1 MQKKYLSQFFPK
13 SLLNFV
19 ASKQRTMM
27 RIFLPVILLLLF
39 SGAARAQKVQ
49 KINLGDLPE
58 KAQAFI
64 QKNFT
69 KEKARY
75 ILKETEDLLDI
86 EYKVAFLDKIK
97 IKFDKKGEWKEV
109 DGSRQPIPTRFIPE
123 KILAYIK
130 KSFPNNDVV
139 KIEKDR
145 KSYEVEISN
154 GLELEFDAQG
164 NFIKIDS

>member
-1 MQKKYLSQFFPK
+1 
-13 SLLNFV
+13 
-19 ASKQRTMM
+19 M
-27 RIFLPVILLLLF
+27 RILLSVILLMTF
-39 SGAARAQKVQ
+39 SGLAHAQKVQ
-49 KINLGDLPE
+49 KIDLNDLPE

-75 ILKETEDLLDI
+75 ILKETEDLLNI
-86 EYKVAFLDKIK
+86 EYKVDFLDKIK
-97 IKFDKKGEWKEV
+97 IKFDKKGNWKEV
-109 DGSRQPIPTRFIPE
+109 DGNRKPIPTLFIPE
-123 KILAYIK
+123 KILAYIR
-130 KSFPNNDVV
+130 KSFPNNEVV

-154 GLELEFDAQG
+154 GLELEFDADG

>member
-1 MQKKYLSQFFPK
+1 
-13 SLLNFV
+13 
-19 ASKQRTMM
+19 M
-27 RIFLPVILLLLF
+27 RILLSVLFLVAF
-39 SGAARAQKVQ
+39 SGLARAQKVQ
-49 KINLGDLPE
+49 KIELNDLPE

-109 DGSRQPIPTRFIPE
+109 DGHRQAIPTRFIPE
-123 KILAYIK
+123 KILNYIK
-130 KSFPNNDVV
+130 KSFPNNEVV

-154 GLELEFDAQG
+154 GLELEFDANG